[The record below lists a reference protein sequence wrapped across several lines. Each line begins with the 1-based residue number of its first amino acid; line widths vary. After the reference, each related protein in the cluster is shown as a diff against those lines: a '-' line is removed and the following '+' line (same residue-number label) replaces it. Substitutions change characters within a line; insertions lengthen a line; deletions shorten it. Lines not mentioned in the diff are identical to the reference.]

1 VAATLAAQCALI
13 VLASLAGGSL
23 PEWVRLTHRRMQ
35 FAMSF
40 VGGLML
46 GIALLQLLPHAAAEL
61 GLREAGQATLVGLLL
76 MFFMLRMFHFHE
88 HEPLE
93 PPHGLGER
101 ACEHDHDHDHDHAG
115 DQHAASAHR
124 VESVHRMSWGGVAF
138 GLALHTLIDGM
149 ALAAAV
155 RDDTDRGLT
164 WLAGAGVFAAIV
176 LHKPL
181 DAVSITSL
189 MTAGGWSQ
197 RARITV
203 NGVFAAMCPV
213 GALLFILGVQHFT
226 GIEGQIVGSML
237 GLSAGVFLCI
247 SMSDLLPEIEFHAHD
262 RFWLTVSLVAG
273 VVAALG
279 LSMLESGAASA
290 GTLPQFGMLL
300 PGVAFLGL

>member
-23 PEWVRLTHRRMQ
+23 PEWIRLTHRRMQ

-46 GIALLQLLPHAAAEL
+46 GIALLQLLPHAATQL
-61 GLREAGQATLVGLLL
+61 GSPREAGQATLLGLLL
-76 MFFMLRMFHFHE
+76 MFFLLRMFHFHE

-93 PPHGLGER
+93 LPHGTGEP
-101 ACEHDHDHDHDHAG
+101 ACDHDHDHDHAG
-115 DQHAASAHR
+115 DYHVASAQAAGGAHR
-124 VESVHRMSWGGVAF
+124 LSWGGVAF

-155 RDDTDRGLT
+155 RADMRLESK

-189 MTAGGWSQ
+189 MTAGGWSR
-197 RARITV
+197 RARITI
-203 NGVFAAMCPV
+203 NAVFAAMCPL
-213 GALLFILGVQHFT
+213 GALLFVLGVQQFA

-262 RFWLTVSLVAG
+262 RILLTVSLVAG
-273 VVAALG
+273 VVAAVC
-279 LSMLESGAASA
+279 LSLLEPGAMPDRS
-290 GTLPQFGMLL
+290 LPPFHL
-300 PGVAFLGL
+300 

>member
-1 VAATLAAQCALI
+1 VAATLAVQCVLI
-13 VLASLAGGSL
+13 ILASLAGGSL

-46 GIALLQLLPHAAAEL
+46 GIALLQLLPHATQQL
-61 GLREAGQATLVGLLL
+61 GSPREAGQATLLGLLL
-76 MFFMLRMFHFHE
+76 MFFLLRTFHFHE

-93 PPHGLGER
+93 RPHGEHG
-101 ACEHDHDHDHDHAG
+101 CEHDHDHDHDH
-115 DQHAASAHR
+115 
-124 VESVHRMSWGGVAF
+124 SVHAHAEERVHRLSWGGVAF

-155 RDDTDRGLT
+155 RADEKLGLT
-164 WLAGAGVFAAIV
+164 WLAGAGVFMAIV

-203 NGVFAAMCPV
+203 NTVFAAMCPV
-213 GALLFILGVQHFT
+213 GALLFVLGVHRFA

-262 RFWLTVSLVAG
+262 RFWLTVTLVAG
-273 VVAALG
+273 VAAAMG
-279 LSMLESGAASA
+279 LSLLEPAAIPSA
-290 GTLPQFGMLL
+290 QVPDFKL
-300 PGVAFLGL
+300 

>member
-1 VAATLAAQCALI
+1 MAATLAAQCALI
-13 VLASLAGGSL
+13 ILASLAGGSL
-23 PEWVRLTHRRMQ
+23 PEWIRLTHRRMQ

-46 GIALLQLLPHAAAEL
+46 GIALLQLLPHAAQQL
-61 GLREAGQATLVGLLL
+61 GSLRDAGQATLLGLLL
-76 MFFMLRMFHFHE
+76 MFFLLRTFHFHE

-93 PPHGLGER
+93 RPHGEHG
-101 ACEHDHDHDHDHAG
+101 CDHNHDHDL
-115 DQHAASAHR
+115 AASAHPDPHA
-124 VESVHRMSWGGVAF
+124 HRLSWGGVAF

-155 RDDTDRGLT
+155 RADTKLGLT
-164 WLAGAGVFAAIV
+164 WLAGAGVFMAIV

-197 RARITV
+197 RARIAV
-203 NGVFAAMCPV
+203 NAVFAAMCPV
-213 GALLFILGVQHFT
+213 GALLFVLGVQRFA

-247 SMSDLLPEIEFHAHD
+247 SMSDLLPEIEFHKHD
-262 RFWLTVSLVAG
+262 RFWLTVTLVAG
-273 VVAALG
+273 VAAAMC
-279 LSMLESGAASA
+279 LSLLE
-290 GTLPQFGMLL
+290 
-300 PGVAFLGL
+300 PG